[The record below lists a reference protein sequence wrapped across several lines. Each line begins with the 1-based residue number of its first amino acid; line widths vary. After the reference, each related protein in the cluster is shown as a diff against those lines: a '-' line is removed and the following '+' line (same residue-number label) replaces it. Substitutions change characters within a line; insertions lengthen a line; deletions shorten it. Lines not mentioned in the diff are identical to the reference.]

1 MVWESGAKLELNLL
15 LDLDAAICTGEAHYQ
30 MELFSCIFDKLLLE
44 GFLFS
49 AVVPAEPLYDIHSTV
64 QTTTQCNELPTNCL
78 PDLQKGK
85 DDDEEPNKVT
95 GKSSRRSGQISYY
108 IKLMKF
114 HLNFGWKQ

>member
-1 MVWESGAKLELNLL
+1 MNLNLL
-15 LDLDAAICTGEAHYQ
+15 LNLDAAICAGEAHYQ

-64 QTTTQCNELPTNCL
+64 QTGTQCNELPTNCL

-85 DDDEEPNKVT
+85 DDDEEPNKLS
-95 GKSSRRSGQISYY
+95 GKS
-108 IKLMKF
+108 
-114 HLNFGWKQ
+114 